1 MTNCGIIGNENLMIE
16 TDGHD
21 RIEKDS
27 NIYIY
32 IYKTKKIQSVL
43 SNLDYFLIYN
53 VFNKE
58 ARKIIHCQLKS
69 YYFSCLPN
77 I

>member
-32 IYKTKKIQSVL
+32 I
-43 SNLDYFLIYN
+43 
-53 VFNKE
+53 
-58 ARKIIHCQLKS
+58 
-69 YYFSCLPN
+69 
-77 I
+77 